1 MIEKIGWPHPI
12 LDLRRR
18 IAWAAAWYRS
28 ARTTFEVV
36 RFLDRET
43 HLQPSLRSSRRHR
56 PFVARTGFIV

>member
-12 LDLRRR
+12 VGLRRR

-28 ARTTFEVV
+28 ARTTFAVV
-36 RFLDRET
+36 RLLDREA
-43 HLQPSLRSSRRHR
+43 HLQPALRSSRRRR